1 MANKIFLDT
10 NIVLDELFND
20 RENSKY
26 TNAIIDKY
34 LSENT
39 IFVISN
45 LSLNTIFYI
54 GVEKNKQWKKTFNF
68 IKNIAFNN
76 PLFEIYYIQKKD
88 LKEIYDYMDKNINAD
103 FLKESAKHKEDLQQ
117 YIGAKNS
124 SCKAII
130 TNDKNFPKLDIPLI
144 RTNPNIE
151 NYTPK
156 N

>member
-26 TNAIIDKY
+26 AKAIIDKY

-39 IFVISN
+39 TFVISN

-68 IKNIAFNN
+68 IKSITFNN
-76 PLFEIYYIQKKD
+76 LLFEIYYIQKKD
-88 LKEIYDYMDKNINAD
+88 LKEIYDFMDKNINTD
-103 FLKESAKHKEDLQQ
+103 FEDLQQ

-130 TNDKNFPKLDIPLI
+130 TNDKNFPKLDIPFI
-144 RTNPNIE
+144 RTNLDIE
-151 NYTPK
+151 NYTPTK
-156 N
+156 IS

>member
-10 NIVLDELFND
+10 NIMLDELFND

-26 TNAIIDKY
+26 TNSIIDKY
-34 LSENT
+34 LNENT
-39 IFVISN
+39 TFVISN

-54 GVEKNKQWKKTFNF
+54 GVEKNKQWERTFNF
-68 IKNIAFNN
+68 IKNITFNN

-88 LKEIYDYMDKNINAD
+88 LQEICDYMDKNIKAD
-103 FLKESAKHKEDLQQ
+103 FEDLQQ

-151 NYTPK
+151 NYTPTK
-156 N
+156 I